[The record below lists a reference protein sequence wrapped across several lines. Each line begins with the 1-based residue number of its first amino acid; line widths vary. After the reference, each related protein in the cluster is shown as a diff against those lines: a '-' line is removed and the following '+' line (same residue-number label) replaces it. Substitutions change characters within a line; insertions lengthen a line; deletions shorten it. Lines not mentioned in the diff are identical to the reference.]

1 MGLLLALMQPTGTVA
16 IPTPMTFW
24 AAFWIT
30 LPSIIAQLVV
40 LVGALTG
47 FYQVWRSQTNAIRAT
62 TTQTAA
68 TTQVINAKV
77 DSAALMATSA
87 AQKAEAAHITAQEII
102 RQAEIIAQQT
112 NGQLSKLLE
121 DKDSLRQALQQV
133 LAIIAAREAKV
144 PGVRDGDLPKTP
156 AMAVMVGSVAIAG
169 APEPNGAP
177 PSTPPPGGERR
188 RRTGQTG

>member
-1 MGLLLALMQPTGTVA
+1 MVLALWQATGTTGAVA

-30 LPSIIAQLVV
+30 LPSILAQLVV

-47 FYQVWRSQTNAIRAT
+47 FYQVWRTKTNAIQAT

-68 TTQVINAKV
+68 ATQVINAKV
-77 DSAALMATSA
+77 DSAALMAATA
-87 AQKAEAAHITAQEII
+87 AQKAEAVHVTAQEII
-102 RQAEIIAQQT
+102 KQAEIIAQQT

-144 PGVRDGDLPKTP
+144 PGVRKGDLPHTP
-156 AMAVMVGSVAIAG
+156 AVETMVGAITQG
-169 APEPNGAP
+169 TQDTIPPEGD
-177 PSTPPPGGERR
+177 RR
-188 RRTGQTG
+188 QQGQREGPRGTG